1 MENKMS
7 FKIREGFLDNF
18 GVVDAFL
25 GLLIVGIFLLT
36 GYSAV
41 SRHLVDYRCVKAGY
55 VHASKNG
62 FNKFCT
68 KVVNGNT
75 IVIHVD
81 SISGKN

>member
-1 MENKMS
+1 MRK
-7 FKIREGFLDNF
+7 GFSAVELLL
-18 GVVDAFL
+18 VVV
-25 GLLIVGIFLLT
+25 IVGIFGLGVY
-36 GYSAV
+36 GYV
-41 SRHLVDYRCVKAGY
+41 NRFVVDYKCVRNGY

-81 SISGKN
+81 SIGGKN